1 MKKPGKF
8 QLEQKVAVMFERIG
22 LMTVL
27 LEHANS
33 DKSDAEKLATIRH
46 FAESWLHTGERE
58 LNNAKHAQQYH
69 GYN

>member
-1 MKKPGKF
+1 MKKPGKY

-33 DKSDAEKLATIRH
+33 DKSDSEKLDTIRY
-46 FAESWLHTGERE
+46 FANSWLASGERE
-58 LNNAKHAQQYH
+58 LKAAKHAQQYH
-69 GYN
+69 GYE